1 MNNINPYQLL
11 YYNQD
16 YLMHHGVKGMKWG
29 VRHERRNIT
38 RYTPRKGD
46 VILKKGL
53 KFQRIAADSNAGYTQ
68 GVYTSYRN
76 NDKDLYKGVLGRM
89 RVSYLMKEFGNV
101 KLHEIT
107 MSSKRD
113 IRIPSKEVRIEKFKE
128 LYKKNPEGVRNLINE
143 HETTRYGR
151 KALSSYDKYMTD
163 ASKTKTMYE
172 KFNDAFAM
180 GTNSKYGSVIK
191 DYYNSL
197 SKMGYDAIP
206 DENDIRLSTFKAD
219 APIIFFNTNKSISK
233 TKSREL
239 KAGEIF
245 SAYNRSIGK
254 KLVRD
259 IIMRGNIG
267 IENLKQNNRIENK
280 MYNSQLKKDKTS
292 LNKNYTMN
300 DLGKDWG
307 INRLTSNQ
315 IQKVS
320 NLMDNGMSHDEA
332 VKKVK
337 HLGNSLLDKIM
348 TKIGI

>member
-29 VRHERRNIT
+29 VRHEIKNIT

-46 VILKKGL
+46 VVLKKGV
-53 KFQRIAADSNAGYTQ
+53 KFQRIAADSNAGYTE

-89 RVSYLMKEFGNV
+89 RVSYLMKEFGDV

-107 MSSKRD
+107 MSTNKD
-113 IRIPSKEVRIEKFKE
+113 IRLPSKEVRIEKFKE
-128 LYKKNPEGVRNLINE
+128 LYKKNPKGVTDLINE
-143 HETTRYGR
+143 HEITRYGR
-151 KALSSYDKYMTD
+151 KAMTSYDDYMKSN
-163 ASKTKTMYE
+163 SKTVSMYE

-180 GTNSKYGSVIK
+180 GTNSKYGNVIK

-206 DENDIRLSTFKAD
+206 DENDIRLSTFKAS
-219 APIIFFNTNKSISK
+219 APIIFFDTNKSISK

-239 KAGEIF
+239 RAGEIF

-254 KLVRD
+254 KTVRD
-259 IIMRGNIG
+259 IIMRGTIG
-267 IENLKQNNRIENK
+267 FENLKENNKLENK
-280 MYNSQLKKDKTS
+280 LYNKQLKRDKSS
-292 LNKNYTMN
+292 LSKNYTMN

-315 IQKVS
+315 IKKVS
-320 NLMDNGMSHDEA
+320 DLMDKGLNHDEA
-332 VKKVK
+332 VRQVK
-337 HLGNSLLDKIM
+337 NLGNSILDKIM

>member
-1 MNNINPYQLL
+1 M
-11 YYNQD
+11 
-16 YLMHHGVKGMKWG
+16 
-29 VRHERRNIT
+29 
-38 RYTPRKGD
+38 
-46 VILKKGL
+46 
-53 KFQRIAADSNAGYTQ
+53 
-68 GVYTSYRN
+68 
-76 NDKDLYKGVLGRM
+76 
-89 RVSYLMKEFGNV
+89 
-101 KLHEIT
+101 
-107 MSSKRD
+107 
-113 IRIPSKEVRIEKFKE
+113 E
-128 LYKKNPEGVRNLINE
+128 L
-143 HETTRYGR
+143 
-151 KALSSYDKYMTD
+151 
-163 ASKTKTMYE
+163 
-172 KFNDAFAM
+172 
-180 GTNSKYGSVIK
+180 
-191 DYYNSL
+191 
-197 SKMGYDAIP
+197 
-206 DENDIRLSTFKAD
+206 
-219 APIIFFNTNKSISK
+219 IIFWFDPFFFSKGADNFCVFNTKKSINK
-233 TKSREL
+233 TQSREL

-245 SAYNRSIGK
+245 SAYNSSIGK

-280 MYNSQLKKDKTS
+280 MYNSQLKKDKAS

>member
-1 MNNINPYQLL
+1 
-11 YYNQD
+11 
-16 YLMHHGVKGMKWG
+16 MHHGVKGMKWG
-29 VRHERRNIT
+29 VRKEYQPIK
-38 RYTPRKGD
+38 RYVPRKGD
-46 VILKKGL
+46 VILKKGV

-89 RVSYLMKEFGNV
+89 RVSYLMKEFGDV

-107 MSSKRD
+107 MSTNKD

-128 LYKKNPEGVRNLINE
+128 LYKSNPKGVTDLINE

-151 KALSSYDKYMTD
+151 KVMLSYDDYMKNN
-163 ASKTKTMYE
+163 SKTVAMYE

-180 GTNSKYGSVIK
+180 GTNSKHGNVIK

-206 DENDIRLSTFKAD
+206 DENDIRLSTFKAS
-219 APIIFFNTNKSISK
+219 APIIFFDTNKSISK

-239 KAGEIF
+239 QAGEIF

-254 KLVRD
+254 KTVRD
-259 IIMRGNIG
+259 IVMRGNIG
-267 IENLKQNNRIENK
+267 FENLRENNKIENK
-280 MYNSQLKKDKTS
+280 IYRNQLKKDKTS

-300 DLGKDWG
+300 DLGTDWG
-307 INRLTSNQ
+307 LNRLTRSQ
-315 IQKVS
+315 IKKVS
-320 NLMDNGMSHDEA
+320 NLMDKGATHDEA
-332 VKKVK
+332 VKQVK
-337 HLGNSLLDKIM
+337 NLGNSILDKIM
-348 TKIGI
+348 TRVGV